1 MILKNLLNWFKYSGV
16 WVGFVF
22 NPYHWEPDL
31 KLKTR
36 NSLLTDHDVWGII
49 FLEINLGFVWLRV
62 IIDDG
67 RW

>member
-1 MILKNLLNWFKYSGV
+1 MTLKNLLNWFKYSGV
-16 WVGFVF
+16 WIGFVF
-22 NPYHWEPDL
+22 NPYQWEPDL